1 MKNIKVVDK
10 KTFRLWCHEMEL
22 TTKQASALLR
32 ISRPQ
37 IYKYIDESSDNDVN
51 GTIKT
56 ICELINL
63 LGKKERFHFILNS
76 LELEGCTESW
86 PAKTPISKSSMQTK
100 SQYRL

>member
-37 IYKYIDESSDNDVN
+37 IYKYIDEGSDSDVN
-51 GTIKT
+51 GTVKV

-63 LGKKERFHFILNS
+63 LDKSERINFIIES
-76 LELEGCTESW
+76 LESESCDEPW
-86 PAKTPISKSSMQTK
+86 PAKTPISKFPIQIK
-100 SQYRL
+100 R